1 MGRGP
6 QKWTQINQGQLGGSF
21 EVNFRSL
28 YFYLSS
34 SVCHSREVSEELLLL
49 LVGKRQTGR
58 IPTQNRQGDHQC
70 SPDLKNI
77 RRLLAGNIP
86 IQSTLALQKG
96 NLHQK
101 SKHHLPTFDL
111 PLPVFQSHT
120 LDEWQVLAEVLVQEL
135 EEAVLV
141 GMDILELE
149 QLPSSS
155 NLLLACKRH
164 TGSIPTPSRQG
175 ERQGNL
181 GRTHTPLLERSLVQL
196 VLSTLACLLEW
207 R

>member
-1 MGRGP
+1 M
-6 QKWTQINQGQLGGSF
+6 
-21 EVNFRSL
+21 
-28 YFYLSS
+28 
-34 SVCHSREVSEELLLL
+34 SEELLLL

-58 IPTQNRQGDHQC
+58 IPIQNRQDYHQC

-77 RRLLAGNIP
+77 RHLLVGNIP

-111 PLPVFQSHT
+111 PLPVFQVHS
-120 LDEWQVLAEVLVQEL
+120 LDEQQVLAEELVQEL

-141 GMDILELE
+141 GLDILELE
-149 QLPSSS
+149 QLPSSR
-155 NLLLACKRH
+155 NLLLACIRH
-164 TGSIPTPSRQG
+164 PGSIPTQSRQG

-196 VLSTLACLLEW
+196 VLSTLACLLGW
-207 R
+207 K